1 MLRAFSV
8 RSILYLAFKTNNLM
22 KKILIPTDF
31 SDASRNALRYAL
43 RLMEKLPI
51 ESIVLAHVFLPD
63 TRGEADFIPPI
74 GEVMK
79 SREAML
85 EHFLEEIGEE
95 EGPFPTKITPKLLV
109 GFPADE
115 LVKASEDYD
124 IVVMGATGAGGV
136 LERIF
141 GSVSSSVAQRAHC
154 PVLVVPEGL
163 AYQPLKH
170 IVYASHYDSSSPEVV
185 EKLINF
191 NRNFNAHLHFVQ
203 VREAKDLP
211 FEASYRQIFEELF
224 DSGEPPFS
232 FDMAEVSSSSVAEGL
247 NDYAEQQGAQM
258 IVMATKHRGF
268 WGQILHRSQTKRM
281 ALTTELPLMV
291 LHI

>member
-1 MLRAFSV
+1 
-8 RSILYLAFKTNNLM
+8 M

-43 RLMEKLPI
+43 QLMEKLPI

-63 TRGEADFIPPI
+63 TRGEVDFIPPI
-74 GEVMK
+74 AEVMK

-95 EGPFPTKITPKLLV
+95 EGPFTTKITPKLLV

-185 EKLINF
+185 EKLIAF

-224 DSGEPPFS
+224 ESGEPPFS
-232 FDMAEVSSSSVAEGL
+232 FDMAEVSSNSVAEGL

-258 IVMATKHRGF
+258 IVMATRQRGF